1 MNDGNF
7 GIAGL
12 GVMGQSLALNIE
24 RNGFEVIAYNR
35 AEEADLA
42 GKMRERAAG
51 KKIHVTESIEE
62 FVQKLDKPRRVMM
75 MVTAGAGTDAVI
87 NALCEHMEPGDIII
101 DGGNSHFPDTN
112 RRNRELQEKGF
123 HFVGCGVS
131 GGEEGA
137 LWGPSIM
144 PGGNYEA
151 YERIAPVL
159 EKIAAKIPND
169 GPCVTYC
176 GRTSAGHYVK
186 MVHNGIE
193 YGMMQV
199 ICEVYDILRKA
210 AGMSTPKIRDVFAEW
225 AETELGGY
233 LIEITAQCLGKKDD
247 LDSGWL
253 VEKILDT
260 AGQKGTGKWTAQSA
274 LDLGVPIPTL
284 SMAVEARMLSGLKP
298 LRVEASKII
307 EGPEKEH
314 DKSRKELV
322 EALFG
327 ATYLSIIA
335 CYAQGLA
342 LIQEASKE
350 HDYGTNLAEVTRIW
364 KEGCIIRS
372 KLLDPIKKA
381 YAEEPGLSN
390 LITHPHFAKIVN
402 NTLPDLRKAVRVA
415 ARSGVPATCMGAT
428 LAYLESYRSEFLP
441 ANLLQALRDNFGAH
455 TYKRLDREGTFHSEW
470 GEK

>member
-1 MNDGNF
+1 MSQGNF
-7 GIAGL
+7 GVAGL
-12 GVMGQSLALNIE
+12 GVMGQNVALNIE

-35 AEEADLA
+35 SDENANE
-42 GKMRERAAG
+42 MREKAKG
-51 KKIHVTESIEE
+51 KNVYVTQSIEE
-62 FVQKLDKPRRVMM
+62 FVQKLEPPRRVLL
-75 MVTAGAGTDAVI
+75 MVTAGKGTDAVI
-87 NALCEHMEPGDIII
+87 AALTEHLEQGDIII

-112 RRNRELQEKGF
+112 RRAEELKAKGF
-123 HFVGCGVS
+123 HFVGCGIS

-159 EKIAAKIPND
+159 EKIAAKTKDD
-169 GPCVTYC
+169 GSCVTYC

-193 YGMMQV
+193 YGIMQV

-210 AGMSTPKIRDVFAEW
+210 AGMSTPKIQEVFEDW
-225 AETELGGY
+225 TKTEIGGF

-247 LDSGWL
+247 RDKGWL

-284 SMAVEARMLSGLKP
+284 SMAVEARILSGLKP
-298 LRVEASKII
+298 LRVEASKIL
-307 EGPEKEH
+307 EGPEKTH
-314 DKSRKELV
+314 AKDRKELI
-322 EALFG
+322 EALFS
-327 ATYLSIIA
+327 ATYISMIA
-335 CYAQGLA
+335 CYAQGMA

-350 HDYGTNLAEVTRIW
+350 YDYGTNFAEVARIW

-372 KLLDPIKKA
+372 KMLDPIKQA
-381 YAEEPGLSN
+381 YAEQPDLSN
-390 LITHPHFAKIVN
+390 MMVHPYFSKIIN
-402 NTLPDLRKAVRVA
+402 KRLPDLRKVVRVA
-415 ARSGVPATCMGAT
+415 ARAGVPTTCLGAS
-428 LAYLESYRSEFLP
+428 LAYIESYRSEFLP

-455 TYKRLDREGTFHSEW
+455 TYKRLDMEGTFHSHW
-470 GEK
+470 SEK